1 MVVPFYSKDDQSKL
15 EELSLDL
22 LLSDNLV
29 SDHTELYSLLVKK
42 ANSII
47 EYFPRLHSLVIGP
60 GLGRKNLAIA
70 VTKLVIEAAVKAN
83 LSLVIDADGLWA
95 MTYYMK
101 IIKGY
106 KNCILTPNSVE
117 FERLRVNILKDF
129 SDKNK
134 NLNSDEKIECQPVPF
149 EMLGLESES
158 IENQVAAVG
167 LALVIYYHLIK
178 LILRLFYFLIFD
190 CK

>member
-1 MVVPFYSKDDQSKL
+1 
-15 EELSLDL
+15 
-22 LLSDNLV
+22 
-29 SDHTELYSLLVKK
+29 
-42 ANSII
+42 
-47 EYFPRLHSLVIGP
+47 VIGP
-60 GLGRKNLAIA
+60 GLGRKNLAVA

-95 MTYYMK
+95 ITYYME

-117 FERLRVNILKDF
+117 FERLRVKILKDY
-129 SDKNK
+129 SNKNK
-134 NLNSDEKIECQPVPF
+134 NPNSDEKIECQPSPF

-158 IENQVAAVG
+158 IEDQVAAVG
-167 LALVIYYHLIK
+167 RALVIYYHLIK
-178 LILRLFYFLIFD
+178 FNLRLLYFLIFN